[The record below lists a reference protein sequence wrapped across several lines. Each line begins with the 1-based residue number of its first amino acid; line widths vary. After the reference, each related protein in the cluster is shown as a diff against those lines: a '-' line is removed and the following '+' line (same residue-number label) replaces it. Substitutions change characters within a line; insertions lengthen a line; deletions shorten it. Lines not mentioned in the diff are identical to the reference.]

1 MNMKMTVR
9 IALEMID
16 SAVLCALLEAKQS
29 GSSCRGRTLRVT
41 DIKKMIGI
49 PPYYKIVRDTLD
61 RLRSKR
67 YVERWEEDTQRWY
80 ITAEGESFFKT
91 DF

>member
-1 MNMKMTVR
+1 MNMKMTAR
-9 IALEMID
+9 IALEMLE
-16 SAVLCALLEAKQS
+16 SAVLCALLEAKRS
-29 GSSCRGRTLRVT
+29 GSSYRGRTLRAT

-61 RLRSKR
+61 RLRSKH
-67 YVERWEEDTQRWY
+67 YVELWEEDPQRWQ
-80 ITAEGESFFKT
+80 ITPEGESFLDT